1 VGIVDTGQIA
11 TEARTSQYGMRARR
25 AMDGGRPVSDLG
37 RMQLIL
43 SQRFVTLHRNG
54 SASINR
60 IYARNFDPYE
70 IYDELKS
77 VIVLDCDIRV

>member
-1 VGIVDTGQIA
+1 MGIVNTVKIA
-11 TEARTSQYGMRARR
+11 TEARTPEYGLRTRR
-25 AMDGGRPVSDLG
+25 ALDGGRPLGDLG
-37 RMQLIL
+37 GMQLIL

-70 IYDELKS
+70 IYDELK
-77 VIVLDCDIRV
+77 